1 MKHQTICGIYKVTN
15 KENGKAYIGQSIDI
29 LTRWNQHLWHSEKDD
44 LSFIFSNALK
54 KYGKDGFI
62 WEIIKEGKQ
71 EDLSKWEV
79 YYIDLYKT
87 YIGRDDCNGYNMT
100 IGGDG
105 YTGGTLPVDKYDLE
119 GNYIC
124 SYVSISEAARV
135 CNVHK
140 TQITQCCKLNP
151 KYHSAGKFQW
161 RYKGDTPPEK
171 YVYRKCLKVIQY
183 TPSFEIVSIY
193 NSCKDAH
200 NKTGLAAA
208 YIASCCHIDGVSALG
223 YIWRFT
229 E

>member
-1 MKHQTICGIYKVTN
+1 MSVVKGKRNQSDVEFFDHAYKMVEHITKFLLADLGIK
-15 KENGKAYIGQSIDI
+15 
-29 LTRWNQHLWHSEKDD
+29 
-44 LSFIFSNALK
+44 
-54 KYGKDGFI
+54 
-62 WEIIKEGKQ
+62 
-71 EDLSKWEV
+71 
-79 YYIDLYKT
+79 KT
-87 YIGRDDCNGYNMT
+87 YRDLKVFTYKAHMEED
-100 IGGDG
+100 DKEE
-105 YTGGTLPVDKYDLE
+105 LKHLVDKYDLE

-124 SYVSISEAARV
+124 SYVSISDAARV

-183 TPSFEIVSIY
+183 TPSFEIVDIY

-208 YIASCCHIDGVSALG
+208 YIASCCHVDGVSALG